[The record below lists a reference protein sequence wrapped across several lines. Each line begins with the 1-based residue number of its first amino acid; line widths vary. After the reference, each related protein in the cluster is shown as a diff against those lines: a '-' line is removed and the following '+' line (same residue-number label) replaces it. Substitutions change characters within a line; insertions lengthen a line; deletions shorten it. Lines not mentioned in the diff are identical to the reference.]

1 MHEGFPTQSRC
12 LSRILCLWRL
22 SEVDRTCTEAEN
34 SERCFCSAIA
44 GEAKWWHREGG
55 GEGGDVIA
63 NGPKKDLARFFS
75 FRPFAGIHGQADGG

>member
-1 MHEGFPTQSRC
+1 M
-12 LSRILCLWRL
+12 WRL

-44 GEAKWWHREGG
+44 GVAKWWHLEGGGG

-63 NGPKKDLARFFS
+63 
-75 FRPFAGIHGQADGG
+75 GIHGQANGR